1 MFPWWKLL
9 VTQENDGDGLGESF
23 YFHLKTRKASEN
35 LCHKQTIQGLCD
47 NNPRHSAR
55 PKTSRDSHWQI
66 PETPWHMKNQGGSF
80 ASPGQLTA
88 CPFIWSKHSLKSNW
102 VRKENWKNKGR
113 SGFSPCYLRLLCW
126 LLLYE
131 LKDFEQTHR
140 RVELDSLQPGLR
152 YVVWGWR

>member
-55 PKTSRDSHWQI
+55 PKTTETATDRYQRLPDIWRTKEAPLPLLASWQI
-66 PETPWHMKNQGGSF
+66 VPSSEVSTAWRATGSGRRTGRIREGLG
-80 ASPGQLTA
+80 SPHATSDCCVG
-88 CPFIWSKHSLKSNW
+88 CCYM
-102 VRKENWKNKGR
+102 NWKTLSKLTEEWN
-113 SGFSPCYLRLLCW
+113 LILC
-126 LLLYE
+126 
-131 LKDFEQTHR
+131 
-140 RVELDSLQPGLR
+140 SLA
-152 YVVWGWR
+152 